1 MISISVAKQLASP
14 AGPMMLRAEV
24 DIKEG
29 ELLSFYGPSGAGKTT
44 LLRMICGLTLPDE
57 GRITVHNE
65 VWFDSGSN
73 VHKKPQHRNVGIV
86 FQEYALFPNMTVRGN
101 LEYALDRG
109 KSKAI
114 VDDLLEMME
123 LTNLHDKRPYA
134 LSGGQRQRVALAR
147 AIVRRPGILLL
158 DEPMSALDTD
168 LRLKI
173 QDYILKVHKEFKLT
187 TILVSH
193 DVFEV
198 LRLCSRVVRFEQGNI
213 VADGKPMDI
222 LPVST
227 LKAMIQKLL

>member
-123 LTNLHDKRPYA
+123 LTNLHDKRPYS

>member
-1 MISISVAKQLASP
+1 MISISVAKRLASP
-14 AGPMMLRAEV
+14 AGQMTLRANVE
-24 DIKEG
+24 IAEG

-44 LLRMICGLTLPDE
+44 LLRMLCGLTRPDE
-57 GRITVHNE
+57 GRITVHDE
-65 VWFDSGSN
+65 VWFDSAKN
-73 VHKKPQHRNVGIV
+73 VHKKPQHRNIGIV

-101 LEYALDRG
+101 LEFALDRG
-109 KSKAI
+109 KPKSI

-123 LTNLHDKRPYA
+123 LSNLRDKKPFT

-147 AIVRRPGILLL
+147 AIVRRPKILLL

-173 QDYILKVHKEFKLT
+173 QDYIVKVHKEFKLT

-198 LRLCSRVVRFEQGNI
+198 LRLCSRAVRFDNGNI
-213 VADGKPMDI
+213 VADGKPSEI
-222 LPVST
+222 LPVNT
-227 LKAMIQKLL
+227 LKAMIQNLM